1 MHSVARGIS
10 ELLFFLK
17 CTHDSPLP
25 SFPKYSRLKLLGRKR
40 PKNIPSSSYCTC
52 PAWNGFGAVTTRA
65 AAKKKIF
72 PNFEAAAAV
81 KNLLR
86 LEKRG
91 EDRGS
96 DLKKLF
102 TVLCVAA
109 CVWRVLHWEGD
120 DEVGEEEE
128 ILFSWAPAKSSLPLF
143 NDCKLI
149 ISFPALILLATS
161 TATHTYVH
169 MKKRRQPPPRVKE
182 ERRNVSHHFLFLS
195 LSCR

>member
-1 MHSVARGIS
+1 MLHAVARGITG
-10 ELLFFLK
+10 LLFFLK
-17 CTHDSPLP
+17 STHDSPLP

-40 PKNIPSSSYCTC
+40 PKKIPSSSYCTC

-109 CVWRVLHWEGD
+109 CVWRVLRWEGD
-120 DEVGEEEE
+120 EEVGEEEE

-149 ISFPALILLATS
+149 ISFPAFILLLLLQHIRS
-161 TATHTYVH
+161 LEKEKTASSRS
-169 MKKRRQPPPRVKE
+169 KGGEAKCF
-182 ERRNVSHHFLFLS
+182 SSFSFSLS